1 MGKERRRAL
10 EVGLVL
16 GLALAAAGVAGVVAR
31 AQTTVPTV
39 TVSLKEY
46 KIAPAH
52 KLTAGKV
59 TLVVANRGKLTH
71 ALAIAGPG
79 VNAKTAMLAPGKT
92 ANLTVTLKD
101 GSYSLWCPVPG
112 HAAAGMKL
120 TAKVGAATAAGG
132 GTAATGAGTA
142 GGTSN
147 TTTSSAGGEWG

>member
-1 MGKERRRAL
+1 
-10 EVGLVL
+10 VGLVL
-16 GLALAAAGVAGVVAR
+16 ALALAAAGVAGVVAS
-31 AQTTVPTV
+31 AQTKVPTL

-52 KLTAGKV
+52 KLAAGKV
-59 TLVVANRGKLTH
+59 TLLVANRGKLTH

-92 ANLTVTLKD
+92 AKLTVTLKD

-120 TAKVGAATAAGG
+120 TAKIGAATTGG
-132 GTAATGAGTA
+132 GTAATG
-142 GGTSN
+142 GGTTGGATGGDTS
-147 TTTSSAGGEWG
+147 TSSAGGEWG